1 MKDKFGVGQAF
12 LPVPRPHIAPTLP
25 LGRRLFFR
33 HLASAVGGYF
43 LLPGRPA
50 ETIARAAMAPIGAA
64 KYCIFVLMTGAPS
77 HIDTFDLKEGSWTPK
92 NFNPTDYNG
101 VRFPQGLMPKI
112 AEQLPSIAL
121 VRSLRSWAAV
131 HALAQTWVQLGRNPT
146 VPSARVAPHIG
157 SVVSLEL
164 TSHGSDQI
172 LPAFVSLNAGA
183 TPLSGYLPAEHSPF
197 YVYPAGA
204 GLANA
209 QYPTGKTD
217 FDRRHAMLL
226 RMDSAE
232 RQNADLGSSFEKMAA
247 FHESARRLMDNAGVQ
262 QVFTFTPEERARYG
276 GSEFGDACLAA
287 RNLVRSKLGARF
299 IQISIGDWD
308 HHKNIYGSL
317 DAGNPGSIGRSF
329 DSGLGTLLADL
340 KADGLLDE
348 TLVVALGEFGRT
360 VGPLNSVGGR
370 DHDLQ
375 MSALLAGA
383 KIRGGRALGATDNM
397 GASVVEPGWSRNR
410 EVRLEDLEATIYSA
424 LGIDWTTVR
433 RDDPSGRPFEY
444 VPMSGQDVYGPVDEL
459 WL

>member
-1 MKDKFGVGQAF
+1 MPMLNRF
-12 LPVPRPHIAPTLP
+12 
-25 LGRRLFFR
+25 GRRLFFR
-33 HLASAVGGYF
+33 HLGSAVGGYF

-50 ETIARAAMAPIGAA
+50 ETIARAAAVPVATA
-64 KYCIFVLMTGAPS
+64 KSCILVLMTGAPS
-77 HIDTFDLKEGSWTPK
+77 HVDTFDLKEGPWTPK
-92 NFNPTDYNG
+92 NFNPTDFNG

-121 VRSLRSWAAV
+121 VRSLRAWAAV

-146 VPSARVAPHIG
+146 IPSARVAPHIG

-164 TSHGSDQI
+164 TSQAGDRI
-172 LPAFVSLNAGA
+172 LPAFVSLNAGN

-197 YVYPAGA
+197 YVYPGGG

-209 QYPTGKTD
+209 QYPGGKAA

-226 RMDSAE
+226 RMESTQRPD
-232 RQNADLGSSFEKMAA
+232 ADLGAPVEKTGV
-247 FHESARRLMDNAGVQ
+247 FHESAIRLMDNAGVQ
-262 QVFTFTPEERARYG
+262 QVFTFTPAERERYG
-276 GSEFGDACLAA
+276 RSEFGDACLAA

-299 IQISIGDWD
+299 IQISVGDWD

-317 DAGNPGSIGRSF
+317 DAANPGSIGRSF
-329 DSGLGTLLADL
+329 DSGLGALLADL

-375 MSALLAGA
+375 MSSLLAGA
-383 KIRGGRALGATDNM
+383 KIRGGRALGATDSL
-397 GASVVEPGWSRNR
+397 GASVVEPGWSRGKAIR
-410 EVRLEDLEATIYSA
+410 PEDLEATIYSA

-444 VPMSGQDVYGPVDEL
+444 VPMSRDDVYGPINEL
-459 WL
+459 WT